1 MTRNEKTF
9 EAFWANL
16 ELEVRESGMNFSDFA
31 KESGISYR
39 TLMGWKAKGRTPD
52 LENLI
57 IIADTLNCSI
67 DKLAGHVINNKWG
80 AYVSALNEASAKDLK
95 IIRAVLSIAEPEQE
109 AAVEA
114 ARILG

>member
-67 DKLAGHVINNKWG
+67 DKLAGHVINNRWG

-95 IIRAVLSIAEPEQE
+95 VIRAVLGIEEPVNETPKE
-109 AAVEA
+109 AAK
-114 ARILG
+114 RLG